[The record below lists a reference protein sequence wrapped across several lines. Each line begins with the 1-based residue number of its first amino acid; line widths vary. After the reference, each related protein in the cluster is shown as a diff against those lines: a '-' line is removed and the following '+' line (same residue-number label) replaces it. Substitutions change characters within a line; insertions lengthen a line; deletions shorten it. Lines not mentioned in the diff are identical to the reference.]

1 MPWEHSAPSFSRW
14 DPIMGEDFGPWVP
27 SVLMLWGL
35 PTACDGRGAS
45 LPHKGKISL
54 SSLAEAGDKES
65 SSSER
70 A

>member
-1 MPWEHSAPSFSRW
+1 
-14 DPIMGEDFGPWVP
+14 MGKDFGPWVP
-27 SVLMLWGL
+27 SSLALWGFL
-35 PTACDGRGAS
+35 GACGERRTA
-45 LPHKGKISL
+45 LPHKGEISL

>member
-1 MPWEHSAPSFSRW
+1 
-14 DPIMGEDFGPWVP
+14 MGEDAGPCVP
-27 SVLMLWGL
+27 AALVLWG
-35 PTACDGRGAS
+35 PPGACGEEEAA
-45 LPHKGKISL
+45 LPHKGEISL

>member
-1 MPWEHSAPSFSRW
+1 
-14 DPIMGEDFGPWVP
+14 MGEDLGPWVP
-27 SVLMLWGL
+27 VTLVLWGW
-35 PTACDGRGAS
+35 PGACGEREAG
-45 LPHKGKISL
+45 LPHKGEISL